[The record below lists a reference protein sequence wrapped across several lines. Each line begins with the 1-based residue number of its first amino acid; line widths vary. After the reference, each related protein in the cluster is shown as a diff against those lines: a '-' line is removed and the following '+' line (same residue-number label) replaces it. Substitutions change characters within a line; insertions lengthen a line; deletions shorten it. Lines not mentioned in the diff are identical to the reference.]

1 MQILPLK
8 FIHDDDKNE
17 VGIDLFNLAKLRHL
31 GLPVVESVIVMPP
44 VEHVKK
50 ILGKYSHQKIELKS
64 YPGNLKQDI
73 LKLKAPETLNEI
85 HKIFS
90 SKDEKSQYNL
100 NINKLWQDLLEK
112 WSYELISKIERG
124 EKDPHLTAQQV
135 VFSANFDSSGTA
147 YFDDDREH
155 VVIQTDNGNIDFK
168 KSEEIEKL
176 VYEGNKKLIFPQVF
190 HWVIEE
196 AHLKII
202 KLSPFTENL
211 KPQKD
216 ITTVTAPQLSIQR
229 HLPKTATKLLL
240 DYSGQALSSLS
251 ADAVLLR
258 TENPDIEKLA
268 TLVDKILKFKDLPI
282 IFFPNFANSL
292 EQNLEYAKSFIFFKN
307 KKKLDCQIVLPVTFS
322 VSEYLDLKR
331 QFASL
336 GIYSKGTLKIWKQLQ
351 TIADFINIEE
361 YLDAGFDGAI
371 IDLDKVVNIVTGV
384 DASLFLSEPRIDW
397 VSSVE
402 KFFKESGFNKIIK
415 NNKQVLIFGTCC
427 RNEELLNDFIKSGVW
442 GIAFEENL
450 IGPLREHIAYIE
462 KNTLKT
468 KQRLS

>member
-8 FIHDDDKNE
+8 FIHDDDKKE
-17 VGIDLFNLAKLRHL
+17 VGVDLFNLAKLKHL
-31 GLPVVESVIVMPP
+31 GLPVVESVIVIPP
-44 VEHVKK
+44 VEHVKR
-50 ILGKYSHQKIELKS
+50 ILGKYSHQRIELKN
-64 YPGNLKQDI
+64 YLGNLKQEI

-85 HKIFS
+85 NKIFS

-124 EKDPHLTAQQV
+124 EKDPHLTVQQV

-147 YFDDDREH
+147 YFDDDMEH
-155 VVIQTDNGNIDFK
+155 VVIQVDSGKPGFK
-168 KSEEIEKL
+168 KSEDIEKL
-176 VYEGNKKLIFPQVF
+176 VYEGNKKLILPQVF

-196 AHLKII
+196 GEVKII
-202 KLSPFTENL
+202 KLAPFTQPL
-211 KPQKD
+211 PQKD
-216 ITTVTAPQLSIQR
+216 IAAQTPPKLSSQK
-229 HLPKTATKLLL
+229 HPLKTATKLLL
-240 DYSGQALSSLS
+240 DYSGQVLSSMG

-258 TENPDIEKLA
+258 TKNPDIEKLA
-268 TLVDKILKFKDLPI
+268 ILIDKILKFRDLPI

-331 QFASL
+331 QFASS
-336 GIYSKGTLKIWKQLQ
+336 GIYSKGTLKIWKQVQ
-351 TIADFINIEE
+351 TIADFINIDE

-371 IDLDKVVNIVTGV
+371 IDLDKVVNIITGV

-397 VSSVE
+397 VNSVE

-427 RNEELLNDFIKSGVW
+427 RNEELLNYFIKSGLW

-450 IGPLREHIAYIE
+450 IEPLREHIAYLE
-462 KNTLKT
+462 KNILKT
-468 KQRLS
+468 KRIN